1 MATSRLS
8 NIVDQI
14 HLRLFAAA
22 VIQIESGDWNTQNVC
37 DPFWRFYLNERD
49 GASLELKDRSVPLRA
64 GALYLV
70 PEGVH
75 FSCAN
80 SLAVRHFFIHFDFLG
95 VPRPILQQLFAAPL
109 EIDKASDLARE
120 ANLLRDGLETIDDFS
135 ISLQCR
141 AKALLFG
148 CLGHIFQLSERLNLA
163 QYPHLSAHH
172 APILPA
178 LEWIENHLD
187 EKMSNEMLAR
197 LCHWSE
203 DHFARRFSE
212 CVGQS
217 PGSYIRSRRIAVAS
231 QQLLFSSKSIEQIA
245 QESGFANR
253 FHFSRAFARDK
264 NSSPA
269 AYRKTTRV

>member
-1 MATSRLS
+1 MTTLRLA
-8 NIVDQI
+8 NVVDQM
-14 HLRLFAAA
+14 HLRLFAAKVVA
-22 VIQIESGDWNTQNVC
+22 IKAGDWNTQNVC
-37 DPFWRFYLNERD
+37 DPFWRLYLNERD
-49 GASLELKDRSVPLRA
+49 GASLELENRSVPLHA
-64 GALYLV
+64 GALYIV

-80 SLAVRHFFIHFDFLG
+80 SLDVKHFFIHFDLVG
-95 VPRPILQQLFAAPL
+95 VPRPILQQLFGAPL
-109 EIDKASDLARE
+109 EIDKTSDLVHE
-120 ANLLRDGLETIDDFS
+120 ASLLRTHMETTDDFS

-148 CLGHIFQLSERLNLA
+148 CLGHIFQFSGQDLA
-163 QYPHLSAHH
+163 QYPTLSAHH

-178 LEWIENHLD
+178 LEWIESHLD
-187 EKMSNEMLAR
+187 EKITNRVLAR

-203 DHFARRFSE
+203 DHFARRFNE

-217 PGSYIRSRRIAVAS
+217 PGSYIRSRRIAIAS

-264 NSSPA
+264 KSTPA